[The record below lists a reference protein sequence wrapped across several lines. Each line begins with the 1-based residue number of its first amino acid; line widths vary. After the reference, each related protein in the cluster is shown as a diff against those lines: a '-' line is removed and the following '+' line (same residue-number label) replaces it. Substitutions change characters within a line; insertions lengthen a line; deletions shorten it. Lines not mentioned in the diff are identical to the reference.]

1 MRSAHFGIGELTDA
15 IQETSNRMIV
25 DIDASPEDAIEAIAA
40 VTSLLGTG
48 KVTVVRQFRAAA
60 APQ

>member
-1 MRSAHFGIGELTDA
+1 
-15 IQETSNRMIV
+15 MIV

-48 KVTVVRQFRAAA
+48 KVTVVQAIPGGSS
-60 APQ
+60 PQ